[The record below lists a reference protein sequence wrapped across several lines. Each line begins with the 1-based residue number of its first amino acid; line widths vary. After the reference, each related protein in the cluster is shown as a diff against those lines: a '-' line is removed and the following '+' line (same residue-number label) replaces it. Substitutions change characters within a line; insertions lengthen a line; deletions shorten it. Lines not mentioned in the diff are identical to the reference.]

1 MPWNALAG
9 RPPESELNTLAAVP
23 NCRWTRGEDLLLL
36 YRARTADELLF
47 RGELDDLAARR
58 GARAVYLLG
67 ADREPLSA
75 AGLRRLVPD
84 LAERDVYLCGS
95 PGLTAAVRRSLHE
108 AGLPPGRLHEERF
121 AF

>member
-1 MPWNALAG
+1 VHPRHPVFQRAL
-9 RPPESELNTLAAVP
+9 
-23 NCRWTRGEDLLLL
+23 
-36 YRARTADELLF
+36 RARTADELLF

-58 GARAVYLLG
+58 GARVVYLLG

-95 PGLTAAVRRSLHE
+95 PGLT
-108 AGLPPGRLHEERF
+108 PGRLHEERF